1 MGATTGDG
9 EATIEAGVAASGEE
23 TGQTMEAVL
32 DGEVLPREDGEEE
45 GHPLEVGLQAL
56 VQGLLQ
62 DLEAPEG
69 VEVKLKT
76 IYDEC
81 VPI

>member
-9 EATIEAGVAASGEE
+9 EATIEVGVAASGEE
-23 TGQTMEAVL
+23 TGQTMEAAL

-62 DLEAPEG
+62 ALEAPEG

-76 IYDEC
+76 I
-81 VPI
+81 

>member
-32 DGEVLPREDGEEE
+32 DGEEE

-62 DLEAPEG
+62 ALEAPEG

-76 IYDEC
+76 IYDES

>member
-32 DGEVLPREDGEEE
+32 DGEVLPREDGEE

-62 DLEAPEG
+62 ALEAPEG

-76 IYDEC
+76 I
-81 VPI
+81 